1 MKTSTVDNDQSN
13 VGDDDGKNPSNNDH
27 NNNVKDDA
35 DDATNDD
42 ADDATNDDADDDAD
56 NDDGR
61 NHQSKTKLLCFPL
74 FEALADVCGEN
85 FILFLLRKK
94 HRKSWNSNHHSRQ
107 ISSQNSLPR

>member
-1 MKTSTVDNDQSN
+1 MATMKTTTVDNDQGN
-13 VGDDDGKNPSNNDH
+13 DGDDDGKNPSNNDH
-27 NNNVKDDA
+27 NNNVKADA
-35 DDATNDD
+35 DDAT
-42 ADDATNDDADDDAD
+42 

-94 HRKSWNSNHHSRQ
+94 HRKS
-107 ISSQNSLPR
+107 